1 MADQIFTV
9 KSGFYDAINGDR
21 KYSAEDMNKPY
32 SRVVADGVFATQEG
46 TPSSDL
52 QVVASGTGMI
62 ITVQA
67 GQAIIGG
74 KWFENTSPIMVT
86 VPANTALYSR
96 LDSVIMRVD
105 KRTSGRTGAI
115 VYRTGTAAQE
125 PTAPEITQT
134 ASLMEYRL
142 ANIIVGPST
151 TAILQSQI
159 VDLRGTETPWVTSL
173 IQQVDTSTLFAQYQA
188 AFAEQYARYTEEY
201 QAYKAQQQADWSAFI
216 QTITEDLDV
225 TMNMLELKRT
235 YETSSEESQIN
246 IGISAYVPST
256 DILEVYINGLKESNY
271 TSDGTK
277 ITLSTPLEAGNT
289 VEFRVLKAVIGGD
302 ISSIASVLQ
311 RIEEELDSLIKFP
324 AFPVSDGTYTLK
336 LVVSGGSA
344 TMSWVA
350 QA

>member
-21 KYSAEDMNKPY
+21 KYSADDMNKPY
-32 SRVVADGVFATQEG
+32 ARVVADGVFATPEG

-74 KWFENTSPIMVT
+74 KWFESTSPIMVT

-142 ANIIVGPST
+142 ANVIVGPST

-159 VDLRGTETPWVTSL
+159 EDLRGIETPWVTSL

-188 AFAEQYARYTEEY
+188 AFAEQYARFTSEY
-201 QAYKAQQQADWSAFI
+201 QTYKAQQQADWSAFI
-216 QTITEDLDV
+216 QTITDDLDV
-225 TMNMLELKRT
+225 TMNMVELT
-235 YETSSEESQIN
+235 HEHTAEVDETIID
-246 IGISAYVPST
+246 IGVTTFDPVT
-256 DILEVYINGLKESNY
+256 DILEVYINGLKTTDFTATESAV
-271 TSDGTK
+271 
-277 ITLSTPLEAGNT
+277 TLSEPLEAGNT
-289 VEFRVLKAVIGGD
+289 ILFRVLKSVIGGD
-302 ISSIASVLQ
+302 LSSVATLIQRLDKFISETVEITDTEIDEIV
-311 RIEEELDSLIKFP
+311 
-324 AFPVSDGTYTLK
+324 
-336 LVVSGGSA
+336 GGLE
-344 TMSWVA
+344 
-350 QA
+350 